1 MIGAARSA
9 KQNIVEGSS
18 EKTSKKMELKLLGV
32 ARASLQELLEDYE
45 DFLRQNNFKQWKK
58 NSPEAEKV
66 RKLVYRSNWSYRSYR
81 PYLSKPDLAA
91 NAIIC
96 LINQTNYLLDRQIN
110 TLREKFLS
118 EGGWTEQMFKER
130 LKRRK
135 KNLKL

>member
-66 RKLVYRSNWSYRSYR
+66 RKLVYNPNWSYKSYH

-91 NAIIC
+91 NAMIC

-135 KNLKL
+135 KNSKL